1 MTTPAPVVDAGALV
15 SDAITEVGA
24 PLAIILGAGLGL
36 SAAVFAVS
44 YGWNK
49 FRGVAS

>member
-1 MTTPAPVVDAGALV
+1 MAAPVIDAGTLV
-15 SDAITEVGA
+15 GDAIGDVGA
-24 PLAIILGAGLGL
+24 PLAIILAGGLGL

-44 YGWNK
+44 YGWSK

>member
-1 MTTPAPVVDAGALV
+1 MATTTTVDAGQMV
-15 SDAITEVGA
+15 SDAIGDVGA
-24 PLAIILGAGLGL
+24 PLATILGAGLGL

>member
-1 MTTPAPVVDAGALV
+1 MTAATTVDAGTMV
-15 SDAITEVGA
+15 SNAIGQVGA
-24 PLAIILGAGLGL
+24 PLATILGAGLGL

-44 YGWNK
+44 YGWSK

>member
-1 MTTPAPVVDAGALV
+1 MAAPIVDAGTMV
-15 SDAITEVGA
+15 SDAIADVGA
-24 PLAIILGAGLGL
+24 PLATILGAGLGL